1 MRARLTRRWSKDASK
16 GARLVCFG
24 HRFPLLL
31 PIVRKER
38 FLDLVHTEMDVRASL
53 PDIFYPISLS
63 PIRKK

>member
-38 FLDLVHTEMDVRASL
+38 FLDLVHTEDGRKSVSARYLLSNL
-53 PDIFYPISLS
+53 LISYT
-63 PIRKK
+63 